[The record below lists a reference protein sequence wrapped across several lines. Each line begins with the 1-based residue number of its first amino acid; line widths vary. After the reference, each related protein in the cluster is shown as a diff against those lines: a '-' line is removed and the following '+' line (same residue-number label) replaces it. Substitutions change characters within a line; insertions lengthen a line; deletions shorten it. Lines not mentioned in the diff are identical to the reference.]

1 MKSTISSKGQITV
14 PVAVRAR
21 LGLTPGTVVEFELAN
36 GKVILRKGAGKVHPI
51 DQLYGIL
58 RLNRRTDVVVDEMRG
73 PRPRKP

>member
-21 LGLTPGTVVEFELAN
+21 LGLTPGTVVEFELAQ
-36 GKVILRKGAGKVHPI
+36 GKAILRKGAGKVHPI
-51 DQLYGIL
+51 DQLYGL
-58 RLNRRTDVVVDEMRG
+58 LNLKRRTDEVIDEMRG